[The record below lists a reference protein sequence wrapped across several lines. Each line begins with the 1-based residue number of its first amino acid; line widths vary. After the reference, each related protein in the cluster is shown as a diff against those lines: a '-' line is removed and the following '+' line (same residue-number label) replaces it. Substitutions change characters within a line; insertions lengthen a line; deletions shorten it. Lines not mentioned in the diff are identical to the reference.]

1 MRATFAL
8 LTNRHIEDQINQVA
22 WQIHLR
28 FRTGVQPRC
37 LAPHV
42 SLKQPFEIGEKLDV
56 LERYLADFAATVA
69 PVDIELTEFF
79 VWETVFA
86 VDVKETTISR
96 TLHNRLN

>member
-56 LERYLADFAATVA
+56 LERYLADFAA